1 MSLRGKQA
9 NGLVTQQRV
18 LRAAAAQ
25 FLEKGYTG
33 TTAADITGAAGIAQ
47 SSFFHVF
54 PSKEALLLELVRRM
68 FGGQFDLAGQHSGA
82 ADPVFLY
89 AVEDG
94 AFTFYCH
101 SAKEGKKL
109 DVIRKNASVAFEMD
123 CQNALQHGETACTHS
138 YYYASVL
145 GEGKAEILE
154 GERNVLYA
162 LNCIK
167 PPITLVM
174 RPPSLYQRNRRFF
187 LLPKL
192 LSFKKTV
199 CCFCQ
204 NTLNSPRA
212 SGSSPPYRL
221 K

>member
-18 LRAAAAQ
+18 LRAAVAQ

-33 TTAADITGAAGIAQ
+33 TTTADIT
-47 SSFFHVF
+47 
-54 PSKEALLLELVRRM
+54 
-68 FGGQFDLAGQHSGA
+68 GA

-145 GEGKAEILE
+145 GEGKAEVLE
-154 GERNVLYA
+154 GDEKCKGLSALMLHMAGRNDVFTAEMADKVAVIAIRVDA
-162 LNCIK
+162 LTAK
-167 PPITLVM
+167 K
-174 RPPSLYQRNRRFF
+174 RPQPQ
-187 LLPKL
+187 P
-192 LSFKKTV
+192 
-199 CCFCQ
+199 
-204 NTLNSPRA
+204 
-212 SGSSPPYRL
+212 
-221 K
+221 

>member
-18 LRAAAAQ
+18 LRAAVAQ

-33 TTAADITGAAGIAQ
+33 TTTADITGAAGIAQ

-101 SAKEGKKL
+101 GAKEGKKL

>member
-18 LRAAAAQ
+18 LRAAVAQ

-33 TTAADITGAAGIAQ
+33 TTTADIT
-47 SSFFHVF
+47 
-54 PSKEALLLELVRRM
+54 
-68 FGGQFDLAGQHSGA
+68 GA

-101 SAKEGKKL
+101 GTKEGKKL

-154 GERNVLYA
+154 GDEKR
-162 LNCIK
+162 CT
-167 PPITLVM
+167 P
-174 RPPSLYQRNRRFF
+174 
-187 LLPKL
+187 
-192 LSFKKTV
+192 
-199 CCFCQ
+199 
-204 NTLNSPRA
+204 
-212 SGSSPPYRL
+212 
-221 K
+221 

>member
-9 NGLVTQQRV
+9 NSLVTQQRV
-18 LRAAAAQ
+18 LRAAVAQ

-33 TTAADITGAAGIAQ
+33 TTTANITGAAGIAQ

>member
-9 NGLVTQQRV
+9 SGLVMQQRV
-18 LRAAAAQ
+18 LRAAVAQ

-33 TTAADITGAAGIAQ
+33 TTTADI
-47 SSFFHVF
+47 
-54 PSKEALLLELVRRM
+54 
-68 FGGQFDLAGQHSGA
+68 SGA

-109 DVIRKNASVAFEMD
+109 DVLRKNASVAFEMD

-154 GERNVLYA
+154 GDEKCKGLSALMLHMAGRNDVFTAEMADKVAVIAIRVDA
-162 LNCIK
+162 LTAK
-167 PPITLVM
+167 K
-174 RPPSLYQRNRRFF
+174 RPQPQ
-187 LLPKL
+187 P
-192 LSFKKTV
+192 
-199 CCFCQ
+199 
-204 NTLNSPRA
+204 
-212 SGSSPPYRL
+212 
-221 K
+221 

>member
-1 MSLRGKQA
+1 MPRGKLL
-9 NGLVTQQRV
+9 NGLVTQQKV
-18 LRAAAAQ
+18 LRAAVAL
-25 FLEKGYTG
+25 FLEKGYTR
-33 TTAADITGAAGIAQ
+33 TTTGEIAKAAGIGQ

>member
-1 MSLRGKQA
+1 M
-9 NGLVTQQRV
+9 TQQRV
-18 LRAAAAQ
+18 LRAAVAQ

-33 TTAADITGAAGIAQ
+33 TTTADITGAAGIAQ

>member
-33 TTAADITGAAGIAQ
+33 TTTADITGAAGIAQ

-192 LSFKKTV
+192 LSFKKQSAV
-199 CCFCQ
+199 FVKI
-204 NTLNSPRA
+204 P
-212 SGSSPPYRL
+212 
-221 K
+221 

>member
-18 LRAAAAQ
+18 LRAAVAQ
-25 FLEKGYTG
+25 FLEKGCTG
-33 TTAADITGAAGIAQ
+33 TTTADITGAAGIAQ

-82 ADPVFLY
+82 ADPMFLY
-89 AVEDG
+89 AVETALSLSLAE
-94 AFTFYCH
+94 AF
-101 SAKEGKKL
+101 KL
-109 DVIRKNASVAFEMD
+109 
-123 CQNALQHGETACTHS
+123 Q
-138 YYYASVL
+138 
-145 GEGKAEILE
+145 
-154 GERNVLYA
+154 
-162 LNCIK
+162 
-167 PPITLVM
+167 
-174 RPPSLYQRNRRFF
+174 
-187 LLPKL
+187 
-192 LSFKKTV
+192 KTV

>member
-1 MSLRGKQA
+1 M
-9 NGLVTQQRV
+9 
-18 LRAAAAQ
+18 
-25 FLEKGYTG
+25 
-33 TTAADITGAAGIAQ
+33 
-47 SSFFHVF
+47 
-54 PSKEALLLELVRRM
+54 
-68 FGGQFDLAGQHSGA
+68 
-82 ADPVFLY
+82 
-89 AVEDG
+89 
-94 AFTFYCH
+94 
-101 SAKEGKKL
+101 
-109 DVIRKNASVAFEMD
+109 IRKNASVAFEMD

-192 LSFKKTV
+192 LSFKKQSAV
-199 CCFCQ
+199 FVRI
-204 NTLNSPRA
+204 P
-212 SGSSPPYRL
+212 
-221 K
+221 

>member
-18 LRAAAAQ
+18 LRAAVAQ
-25 FLEKGYTG
+25 FLEKGCTG
-33 TTAADITGAAGIAQ
+33 TTIADITGAAG
-47 SSFFHVF
+47 
-54 PSKEALLLELVRRM
+54 
-68 FGGQFDLAGQHSGA
+68 
-82 ADPVFLY
+82 PVFLY

-154 GERNVLYA
+154 GDEKRKGLSALMLHMAGRNNVFTAEMADKVAVIAIRVDA
-162 LNCIK
+162 LTAK
-167 PPITLVM
+167 K
-174 RPPSLYQRNRRFF
+174 RPQPQ
-187 LLPKL
+187 P
-192 LSFKKTV
+192 
-199 CCFCQ
+199 
-204 NTLNSPRA
+204 
-212 SGSSPPYRL
+212 
-221 K
+221 

>member
-18 LRAAAAQ
+18 LRAAVAQ

-33 TTAADITGAAGIAQ
+33 TTTADITGAAGIAQ

-101 SAKEGKKL
+101 GAKEGKKL

-192 LSFKKTV
+192 LSFKKQSAV
-199 CCFCQ
+199 FVKI
-204 NTLNSPRA
+204 P
-212 SGSSPPYRL
+212 
-221 K
+221 

>member
-33 TTAADITGAAGIAQ
+33 TTTADITGAAGIAQ

-54 PSKEALLLELVRRM
+54 PSKETLLLELVRRM